1 MRTSFFSNLVLGIVI
16 ALATAG
22 QASATTL
29 ATTAEALGS
38 WQGSQNYSVPGALNA
53 TVEYAVFAP
62 GDFDNFLS
70 VENNIDFTDPAPTEF
85 IYAYQFTDITQATSG
100 ITIFTVGL
108 NGNELLGAS
117 GVSFIPAAT
126 DYGTYTPAPT
136 DDPFST
142 GGGPGVSTSS
152 QWTYVISP
160 LGVGEASGILFYSSP
175 QGPELG
181 FSVVVSGTASDSN
194 ALSLPNPVPEP
205 SSAMLLACGVAILA
219 GVRARFARS

>member
-1 MRTSFFSNLVLGIVI
+1 MRTSFFSNLALGIVI

-38 WQGSQNYSVPGALNA
+38 WQGSQNYSVPGTLDA

-70 VENNIDFTDPAPTEF
+70 VENNINFSDPAPTEF
-85 IYAYQFTDITQATSG
+85 IYAYQFTDITLATSG

-117 GVSFIPAAT
+117 GVSFIPAA
-126 DYGTYTPAPT
+126 DHGTYTPAPT
-136 DDPFST
+136 DDPTLT

-152 QWTYVISP
+152 QWFYLGS

-205 SSAMLLACGVAILA
+205 TTAVLLACGVAILA